1 MPSFTQAD
9 LNELQVATDLK
20 SVLQVIPNRVGKTN
34 AQSITVTL
42 DFLTGDLSYDF
53 TDVKQKTTSNT

>member
-20 SVLQVIPNRVGKTN
+20 SVLQVIPNKVGKTN
-34 AQSITVTL
+34 AQSITVTY
-42 DFLTGDLSYDF
+42 DYMTSDLSYEF
-53 TDVKQKTTSNT
+53 TDVPQKTTTK

>member
-20 SVLQVIPNRVGKTN
+20 SILQVIPNKVGKTN
-34 AQSITVTL
+34 AQSITVTY
-42 DFLTGDLSYDF
+42 DFMTSDLTYEF
-53 TDVKQKTTSNT
+53 TDVPQKTTNK